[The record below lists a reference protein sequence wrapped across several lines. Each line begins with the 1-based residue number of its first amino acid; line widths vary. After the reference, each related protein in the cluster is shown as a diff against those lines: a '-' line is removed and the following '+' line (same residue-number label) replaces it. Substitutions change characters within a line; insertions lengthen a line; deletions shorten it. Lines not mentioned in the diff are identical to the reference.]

1 MQHKHDA
8 QHEALMNMKQLRLEL
23 RAWAN
28 WWLRHEYGKG
38 YAARSAC
45 DKLKEPIIQMVS
57 VSERD
62 IQPPAY
68 VLRYDRKVERLGTD
82 CRRAIRAHY
91 FCRGNWALAGFDSR
105 KTFLFWLRRAEMV
118 LVG

>member
-38 YAARSAC
+38 YAARSSC
-45 DKLKEPIIQMVS
+45 DRLKDPITCVTT

-62 IQPPAY
+62 INPPPG
-68 VLRYDRKVERLGTD
+68 VIRYDRRIELST
-82 CRRAIRAHY
+82 C
-91 FCRGNWALAGFDSR
+91 AGVSGHCW
-105 KTFLFWLRRAEMV
+105 TSTVVSPLYS
-118 LVG
+118 G